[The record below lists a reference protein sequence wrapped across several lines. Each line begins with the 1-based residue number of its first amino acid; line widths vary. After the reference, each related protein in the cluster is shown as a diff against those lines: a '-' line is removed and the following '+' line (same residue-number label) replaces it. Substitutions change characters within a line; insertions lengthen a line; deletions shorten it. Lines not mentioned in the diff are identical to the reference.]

1 MTNRFDTIAKQL
13 MDLQPT
19 ADSTRFVV
27 RDDGK
32 WFAGMAGNGNLT
44 LNHRSSRRQARR
56 AMHDSPLCRAM
67 VERKADSVADIGLR
81 LELAPVI
88 EVLGITRK
96 AAAAWARDVEA
107 RFDLYCRDK
116 KQHRSETLTFY
127 QYQRLYQIFQHR
139 DNDIFTRLFYDT
151 DPQLQNPLQWD
162 FVDPDQIMCDGETTT
177 DGPQYN
183 SDGIKRDSRGRELA
197 YTVFYR
203 KHNGECGYT
212 DIPAKGASGR
222 LMMLH
227 GFRPEYAG
235 QGRGYSPLAHAIQ
248 EFANITD
255 FSAATI
261 KKAINQSQIVGFVQ
275 PSKDEDAVNPFE
287 GIMTEQGAG
296 PATNIFGSTPTS
308 TPIPVEPTGIV
319 SSYQVPEATM
329 DTPGSMF
336 IANLTKGS
344 TIQLAGNTAPA
355 DDFAGFVGSFAS
367 YISASTGTPLEV
379 VLMKF
384 GQNYS
389 ASRATL
395 LLFWRIV
402 RSWQMEMDADLLS
415 PVVEMWLSGEIAAGR
430 VVAPGWSDP
439 RMRAA
444 WLNKTWVGAPPPD
457 IDPNKTANA
466 RKTNIE
472 IGVTNIDRES
482 RELNGSSAAAN
493 IEANRALFEDYPM
506 APWLITGGQQ
516 TDTPEKED
524 KEDE

>member
-1 MTNRFDTIAKQL
+1 MTNRFDDIARKLIAAQAV
-13 MDLQPT
+13 D
-19 ADSTRFVV
+19 TRFVV
-27 RDDGK
+27 NDSGK

-44 LNHRSSRRQARR
+44 LNHKASRRQARR

-96 AAAAWARDVEA
+96 FAAEWARDVEA

-116 KQHRSETLTFY
+116 KQHRSETMTFY

-139 DNDIFTRLFYDT
+139 DNDIFTRLFYENDKS
-151 DPQLQNPLQWD
+151 LQNPLQWD
-162 FVDPDQIMCDGETTT
+162 FVDPDQIRCDGSTTT
-177 DGPQYN
+177 DGPQLN
-183 SDGIKRDSRGRELA
+183 SDGIKRDERGRELS
-197 YTVFYR
+197 YSIYYR
-203 KHNGECGYT
+203 KQDGQYEYA
-212 DIPAKGASGR
+212 DIPARGNSGR
-222 LMMLH
+222 VMMLH

-261 KKAINQSQIVGFVQ
+261 KKAINQSQIVGFIE

-287 GIMTEQGAG
+287 GIMTDQGAG
-296 PATNIFGSTPTS
+296 PATQMLSTGTA
-308 TPIPVEPTGIV
+308 PVTNTADQTGIV

-344 TIQLAGNTAPA
+344 TIKLASNSAPA

-367 YISASTGTPLEV
+367 YLSASTSTPLEV

-395 LLFWRIV
+395 LLFWRVV
-402 RSWQMEMDADLLS
+402 RSWQAEMDADLLS

-430 VVAPGWSDP
+430 VAAPGWSDP
-439 RMRAA
+439 RLRAA

-493 IEANRALFEDYPM
+493 IEANRALYKNFEL
-506 APWLITGGQQ
+506 APWTITGGQQ
-516 TDTPEKED
+516 TDSSSNND
-524 KEDE
+524 KEEDD